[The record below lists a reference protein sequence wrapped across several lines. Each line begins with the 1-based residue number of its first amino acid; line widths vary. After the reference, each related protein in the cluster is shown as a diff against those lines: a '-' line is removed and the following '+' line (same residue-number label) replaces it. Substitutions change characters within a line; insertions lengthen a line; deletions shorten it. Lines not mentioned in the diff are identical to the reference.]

1 MTSFSYLIMDKS
13 TRIPISTFKTALVA
27 ANIDVDLEETEWM
40 LANMIFKV
48 RNEAS
53 MCITAVVLNNWCHDR
68 AIWKDTCHM
77 KRCLLYWAKR
87 IHSQRC
93 PPSLHINKTPGC
105 HELLRYW
112 IHFSLVFTQWLHI
125 SFGLFYTMYK
135 DSLFGLLPSKACC
148 LFLLGFFVLYSI
160 DVNHL

>member
-1 MTSFSYLIMDKS
+1 MDKS

-68 AIWKDTCHM
+68 AI
-77 KRCLLYWAKR
+77 
-87 IHSQRC
+87 
-93 PPSLHINKTPGC
+93 
-105 HELLRYW
+105 
-112 IHFSLVFTQWLHI
+112 
-125 SFGLFYTMYK
+125 
-135 DSLFGLLPSKACC
+135 
-148 LFLLGFFVLYSI
+148 
-160 DVNHL
+160 